1 MTRYDEIRLVFN
13 TDSYKNKD
21 LSIQV
26 KERNNFAAVE
36 LIEKNSEAPLEA
48 QFVPRLVDAQLHY
61 SQL

>member
-36 LIEKNSEAPLEA
+36 LIEKNSKAPLEA
-48 QFVPRLVDAQLHY
+48 QFVPRLVDAHLHY

>member
-48 QFVPRLVDAQLHY
+48 QFVLRLVDAHLHY